1 MGSFKEYEDYD
12 ALGLAELVSMGDV
25 SPTELLDEAVE
36 RTEKLNPKLN
46 AIVLKHYEAAK
57 QLIADGLPDGPF
69 KGVPFLLKDLH
80 LLWKGTVTTYGSSA
94 WEGYVADHNTTL
106 TDRYL
111 KSGLVVFGKTNSP
124 EMGLTGT
131 TEPRLYGPTHNPW
144 NLEHSPGGSSGGA
157 AAAVAAGILPIA
169 NASDGGGSIRIPAS
183 ACGLFGMKPTRA
195 RTPAGPDRGE
205 GWAGMSISHAVSR
218 TVRDS
223 AVLLDATTGEAPGDP
238 YASPTPARPFLEEIG
253 APAGRLRIA
262 FNTKRP
268 DGSSPDPEVEQAV
281 LKAARL
287 CEELGHHVIEAA
299 PSIDPQAMGD
309 AQAAIV
315 GANVALALEQRGEA
329 LGREI
334 TPEDVEKI
342 TWLIAEAAKSRT
354 SIDYVKATLFIHQMG
369 RMMGSFMEQHDIYL
383 CPVLGTPPPRL
394 GVLDMMTD
402 DIATYLTN
410 ITRIMPYAGLFN
422 MTGQPSMSVPLHWT
436 ENGLPVG
443 TMFTGRFGE
452 DATLFRLAA
461 QLEEAEPWKN
471 KRPTIR

>member
-1 MGSFKEYEDYD
+1 
-12 ALGLAELVSMGDV
+12 
-25 SPTELLDEAVE
+25 
-36 RTEKLNPKLN
+36 
-46 AIVLKHYEAAK
+46 
-57 QLIADGLPDGPF
+57 
-69 KGVPFLLKDLH
+69 
-80 LLWKGTVTTYGSSA
+80 
-94 WEGYVADHNTTL
+94 
-106 TDRYL
+106 
-111 KSGLVVFGKTNSP
+111 
-124 EMGLTGT
+124 
-131 TEPRLYGPTHNPW
+131 
-144 NLEHSPGGSSGGA
+144 
-157 AAAVAAGILPIA
+157 
-169 NASDGGGSIRIPAS
+169 
-183 ACGLFGMKPTRA
+183 
-195 RTPAGPDRGE
+195 
-205 GWAGMSISHAVSR
+205 
-218 TVRDS
+218 
-223 AVLLDATTGEAPGDP
+223 
-238 YASPTPARPFLEEIG
+238 
-253 APAGRLRIA
+253 
-262 FNTKRP
+262 
-268 DGSSPDPEVEQAV
+268 
-281 LKAARL
+281 
-287 CEELGHHVIEAA
+287 
-299 PSIDPQAMGD
+299 MGD